1 MGIKKIGVLTASLI
15 LGVAMIAFAQASNKN
30 ESELLAQIEKN
41 EAQISELKEK
51 IEALESRLGNV
62 EVGLGNTQSQLEWK
76 VQPLAS
82 DTK

>member
-1 MGIKKIGVLTASLI
+1 MAIKKIGILTASLI
-15 LGVAMIAFAQASNKN
+15 FGAAMIAFAQASSKN
-30 ESELLAQIEKN
+30 ESKLLAKMEKN

-51 IEALESRLGNV
+51 IETLESRLGNV

-82 DTK
+82 GSE